1 MEEMSKD
8 DLTGH
13 AMELQ
18 VLLQEQKAIVEGLQQ
33 SKKIIIDYLM
43 EDGREALYQWLKMRK
58 LV

>member
-18 VLLQEQKAIVEGLQQ
+18 VLLQEQK
-33 SKKIIIDYLM
+33 SYC
-43 EDGREALYQWLKMRK
+43 
-58 LV
+58 